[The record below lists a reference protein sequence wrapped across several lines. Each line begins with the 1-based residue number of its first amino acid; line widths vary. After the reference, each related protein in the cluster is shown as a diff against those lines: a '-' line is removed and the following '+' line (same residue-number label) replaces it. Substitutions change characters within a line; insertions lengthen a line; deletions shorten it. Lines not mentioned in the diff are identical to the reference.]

1 METLNVLII
10 SSMISF
16 TNNNLIQEDSFHGF
30 NELFDRIMS
39 RMPSAEIKYNT
50 GVVTL
55 INSVLMM
62 PNALRSEM
70 GEIKIPEEIQ
80 DFKVRLESELK

>member
-1 METLNVLII
+1 
-10 SSMISF
+10 
-16 TNNNLIQEDSFHGF
+16 
-30 NELFDRIMS
+30 MS